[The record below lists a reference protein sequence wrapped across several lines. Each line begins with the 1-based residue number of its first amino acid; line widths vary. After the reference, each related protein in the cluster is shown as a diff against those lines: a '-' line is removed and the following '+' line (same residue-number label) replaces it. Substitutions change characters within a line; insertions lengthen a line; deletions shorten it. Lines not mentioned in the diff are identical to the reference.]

1 MKRKF
6 SLWGLLGFIP
16 VILILLSGCLG
27 ASFRTYVLS
36 FQVDQSWLNTDYY
49 YNCCIV
55 SVYVDDV
62 KLGDLWTPS
71 DTLKTNVV
79 SGSHSIKVVLYNICE
94 GYVEDY
100 YTKSI
105 DVYSDKTIKIYVT
118 YWGTIYF

>member
-6 SLWGLLGFIP
+6 SLWGLLGFMP

-36 FQVDQSWLNTDYY
+36 FQVDQSWLNAGYY
-49 YNCCIV
+49 YNCCFV

-62 KLGDLWTPS
+62 KLGDLWTPCE
-71 DTLKTNVV
+71 TLKTNVV
-79 SGSHSIKVVLYNICE
+79 SGSHSVKVVLYNFCE

>member
-36 FQVDQSWLNTDYY
+36 FQVDQSWLNADYY
-49 YNCCIV
+49 YDCCKV
-55 SVYVDDV
+55 TVYVDDV
-62 KLGDLWTPS
+62 ELGDLWTPL

-79 SGSHSIKVVLYNICE
+79 SGSHSIKVVLYNFCE
-94 GYVEDY
+94 GCVEDY